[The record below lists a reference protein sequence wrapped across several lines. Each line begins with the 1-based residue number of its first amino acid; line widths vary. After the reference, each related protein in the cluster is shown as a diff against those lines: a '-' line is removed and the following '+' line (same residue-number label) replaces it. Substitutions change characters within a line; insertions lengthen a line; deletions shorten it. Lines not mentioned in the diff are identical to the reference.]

1 MMPTFT
7 APEILTGI
15 RVRAKRSLQIALRG
29 DDARYEPTRG
39 ACGPPYQEGGA
50 DGSRRPASRRPRVES
65 DGRGDRRGALGD
77 DRAAGEQAPSAPR
90 GGGVRP
96 GGTKPAQLRAA
107 HGPSLDPRARRRAA
121 ASKPFARAGNH
132 DPARADPRRS
142 ELSHARGP
150 RRGQSR
156 EDASTAEPGRAVA
169 APTLLLGFF
178 PRLLATHLGRVLLQH
193 S

>member
-29 DDARYEPTRG
+29 DDARYEPTSG

-77 DRAAGEQAPSAPR
+77 D
-90 GGGVRP
+90 
-96 GGTKPAQLRAA
+96 
-107 HGPSLDPRARRRAA
+107 RAA